1 MLATGTRL
9 GANADGAT
17 AYASVANPKNLVGEL
32 RAIDLRRRTS
42 GEPKLLFTLA
52 DRISDVSVMRDGSFL
67 LVLTNEA
74 SAIQPIRLLINAQ

>member
-1 MLATGTRL
+1 VEQRWEDDLLRKG
-9 GANADGAT
+9 NSV
-17 AYASVANPKNLVGEL
+17 YAAAVNDCA
-32 RAIDLRRRTS
+32 S

-52 DRISDVSVMRDGSFL
+52 DRISDVSVMRDGSLL